1 MPELPPFT
9 TLMTEMAPPRV
20 LLVTLNRPD
29 AANAFNTAM
38 AGELT
43 ALFEALNLD
52 SGDVRAVV
60 LTGAGGRAFCAG
72 GDLKE
77 RHGMS
82 DAAWFAQHR
91 IYERMARA
99 IIGLPLPLIAAVNGA
114 AYGGGCELASACDFI
129 YAADNARFAQTEV
142 RLGIIPG
149 AGGTQLLARA
159 VGERRAKELIMSGTT
174 FSATEAAQ
182 WGLVNKVVPADDL
195 LPAVLEMAGMI
206 AGNAPVAVRQAKQA
220 IHTGMDMGLA
230 AGLSF
235 EIEAYN
241 RTVTTADRREGVAAF
256 NEKRKPD
263 FSGS

>member
-1 MPELPPFT
+1 
-9 TLMTEMAPPRV
+9 
-20 LLVTLNRPD
+20 
-29 AANAFNTAM
+29 
-38 AGELT
+38 
-43 ALFEALNLD
+43 
-52 SGDVRAVV
+52 
-60 LTGAGGRAFCAG
+60 
-72 GDLKE
+72 
-77 RHGMS
+77 MS

-99 IIGLPLPLIAAVNGA
+99 IIGLPLPLIGAVNGA

-129 YAADNARFAQTEV
+129 YAAEGARFAQTEV

-159 VGERRAKELIMSGTT
+159 VGERRAKEIIMSAKP
-174 FSATEAAQ
+174 FSAADAAA
-182 WGLVNKVVPADDL
+182 WGLVNRVLPADEL
-195 LPAVLEMAGMI
+195 LPAALEIAGII

-220 IHTGMDMGLA
+220 IRTGMDMGLA

-256 NEKRKPD
+256 NEKRTPD
-263 FSGS
+263 FTGA

>member
-9 TLMTEMAPPRV
+9 TLKTGIAAPRV
-20 LLVTLNRPD
+20 LLVTLNRPE
-29 AANAFNTAM
+29 AANAFNTVM
-38 AGELT
+38 AKELT
-43 ALFEALNLD
+43 TLFEMMNLD
-52 SGDVRAVV
+52 AGGIRAVV
-60 LTGAGGRAFCAG
+60 LTGAGDRAFCAG

-91 IYERMARA
+91 IYERMVRA

-129 YAADNARFAQTEV
+129 YAAEEARFAQTEV

-149 AGGTQLLARA
+149 AGGTQFLARA
-159 VGERRAKELIMSGTT
+159 VGARRASEIIMSGVP
-174 FSATEAAQ
+174 FSATEAAD
-182 WGLVNKVVPADDL
+182 WGLVNRVLPADEL
-195 LPAVLEMAGMI
+195 MPAVLEMAGTI
-206 AGNAPVAVRQAKQA
+206 AANAPVAVRQAKQA
-220 IHTGMDMGLA
+220 IRTGMDMGLA

-241 RTVTTADRREGVAAF
+241 RTVTTADRHEGVAAF
-256 NEKRKPD
+256 NAKRPPD
-263 FSGS
+263 FTGD